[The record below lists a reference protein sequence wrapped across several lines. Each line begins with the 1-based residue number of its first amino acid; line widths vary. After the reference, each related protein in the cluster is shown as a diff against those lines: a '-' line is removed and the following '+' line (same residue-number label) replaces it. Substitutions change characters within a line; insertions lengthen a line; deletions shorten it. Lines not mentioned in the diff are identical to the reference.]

1 MWGWNQMKIH
11 EFTLI
16 LTADPNE
23 EESNRLYEVID
34 DGTLVTSVDVPQIY
48 FHRVAPSLEEAIG
61 SALVNVKLAGFD
73 VLRVEIEPE
82 AVARGFQLS
91 QAQPQSTAT

>member
-1 MWGWNQMKIH
+1 MRGLITKIH

-23 EESNRLYEVID
+23 EESNRLYQAFD
-34 DGTLVTSVDVPQIY
+34 DGTLVTSVDVPKIC
-48 FHRVAPSLEEAIG
+48 FHREAPSLEDAIG

-82 AVARGFQLS
+82 VMIQGNQVS
-91 QAQPQSTAT
+91 QAIQ

>member
-1 MWGWNQMKIH
+1 MKIH

-23 EESNRLYEVID
+23 EESNRLYEAFD
-34 DGTLVTSVDVPQIY
+34 DGTLVTSVDVPKIC
-48 FHRVAPSLEEAIG
+48 FHPEAPSLEEAIE

-82 AVARGFQLS
+82 VMAREIPLP
-91 QAQPQSTAT
+91 QAQPQSTTT

>member
-1 MWGWNQMKIH
+1 MKIH

-23 EESNRLYEVID
+23 EESNRLYQAFD
-34 DGTLVTSVDVPQIY
+34 DGTLVTSVDVPKIC
-48 FHRVAPSLEEAIG
+48 FHREAPSLEDAIR

-82 AVARGFQLS
+82 VMIKGIQIS
-91 QAQPQSTAT
+91 QADQQPQNSPT

>member
-1 MWGWNQMKIH
+1 MHK
-11 EFTLI
+11 FVLI

-23 EESNRLYEVID
+23 KESNRLYEAFD
-34 DGTLVTSVDVPQIY
+34 DGTLVTSFDIPKIC
-48 FHRVAPSLEEAIG
+48 FHREAPSLEEGIG

-82 AVARGFQLS
+82 VMLGEFS
-91 QAQPQSTAT
+91 

>member
-1 MWGWNQMKIH
+1 MKIH

-23 EESNRLYEVID
+23 EESNRLYQAFD
-34 DGTLVTSVDVPQIY
+34 DGTLVTSVDVPKIC
-48 FHRVAPSLEEAIG
+48 FHREAPSLEDAIG

-82 AVARGFQLS
+82 VMIQGNQVS
-91 QAQPQSTAT
+91 QAIQ

>member
-1 MWGWNQMKIH
+1 MKIH

-23 EESNRLYEVID
+23 EESNRLYEAFD
-34 DGTLVTSVDVPQIY
+34 DGTLVTSVDVPKIC
-48 FHRVAPSLEEAIG
+48 FHREAPSLEEAIE
-61 SALVNVKLAGFD
+61 SALVNIKLADFD

-82 AVARGFQLS
+82 VMAREIPLP
-91 QAQPQSTAT
+91 QAQLQSTTT